1 VNALRGQIRSI
12 DVQGLLG
19 FQELWWG
26 TGSFTR
32 VKSKEGERPMH
43 EVMEAHEAGEHHED
57 NPMMMPVA
65 VTLSILA
72 VLVAIATLL
81 GHRAS
86 TEELILQNKATDQ
99 WALFQAK
106 NIRLHEMQSV
116 ADMLDTFTPVEKEKA
131 AALREKYTSEVER
144 YNKEKEE
151 AGEEAKKLE
160 AERDVAGRKEDRY
173 DAGEV
178 ILEIALIVCSLTLL
192 TKKRVFWGAGV
203 ALGLVGFV
211 VTASGFLLH

>member
-1 VNALRGQIRSI
+1 
-12 DVQGLLG
+12 
-19 FQELWWG
+19 
-26 TGSFTR
+26 
-32 VKSKEGERPMH
+32 MH
-43 EVMEAHEAGEHHED
+43 EVMEAHEASEHHED
-57 NPMMMPVA
+57 NPLMMPVA

-86 TEELILQNKATDQ
+86 TEELILQTKATDQ

-116 ADMLDTFTPVEKEKA
+116 ADMLSTLAPADKGKSE
-131 AALREKYTSEVER
+131 ALREKYLSEAER
-144 YNKEKEE
+144 YSKEKDE
-151 AGEEAKKLE
+151 ASEQAKELE
-160 AERDVAGRKEDRY
+160 AERDLAGRREDRY

-192 TKKRVFWGAGV
+192 TKKRIFWISGV
-203 ALGLVGFV
+203 VLGLVGLV
-211 VTASGFLLH
+211 VTVSGFLQH